1 MGEEILVVDQETVKQ
16 LRVSIDEVIK
26 ASKALAD
33 TRPPKGGA
41 EMTLVYRNLQMA
53 KMWCGKV
60 LEEMG
65 SQLPAEFRDEAK

>member
-1 MGEEILVVDQETVKQ
+1 MGDEIMEQENVKD
-16 LRVSIDEVIK
+16 LRVQIDATIK
-26 ASKALAD
+26 RAKELAD

-65 SQLPAEFRDEAK
+65 SQLPEEFRDEAK